1 MSALTATLTRSW
13 RLADYWVI
21 AYRATWTGSVLR
33 SFFNP
38 LLYIVSLGVMLGSYV
53 HGTGALGGA
62 TYLQFVTAGMLA
74 GQAMNTAVS
83 EVTYPVMT
91 RILWDKSYSSMLATP
106 LGVAEVVIGQIVFVV
121 ARVGL
126 VIAVF
131 MLVLAPFGVYTSW
144 WSIPLIFLVLL
155 LVALAFATPL
165 YALSSS
171 VSSDAYF
178 ALVFRLVIFP
188 IYMFSGSFFPI
199 SSLPRVLRWIAE
211 ALPLWH
217 GVDLTRMLVLSHVDV
232 SMALIHCAYLLVLSA
247 VGWWAT
253 VVLLKRRL
261 IA

>member
-1 MSALTATLTRSW
+1 MSALTATLARSW

-53 HGTGALGGA
+53 HGTSALGGA

-91 RILWDKSYSSMLATP
+91 RILWDKSYVSMLASP
-106 LGVAEVVIGQIVFVV
+106 LGIAEVVLGQIVFVT
-121 ARVGL
+121 ARVAL
-126 VIAVF
+126 VVVVF
-131 MLVLAPFGVYTSW
+131 MAVLAPFGVYTSF
-144 WSIPLIFLVLL
+144 WSVPLIFVVSL

-165 YALSSS
+165 YALSCWAEN
-171 VSSDAYF
+171 DGWF
-178 ALVFRLVIFP
+178 AVVFRLVIFP

-199 SSLPRVLRWIAE
+199 TSLPVGLRWVAE

-217 GVDLTRMLVLSHVDV
+217 GVDLTRMLVLSRVDV
-232 SMALIHCAYLLVLSA
+232 STALVHLGYLVVLSA
-247 VGWWAT
+247 LGWWAT
-253 VVLLKRRL
+253 IVLLRRRL
-261 IA
+261 IK